1 MVVSLC
7 LKITKYIIMQ
17 LSLGTHYE
25 QFMSNAVSSGKYSSK
40 DDVIRKA
47 ILLLEMEE
55 EKISVLRN
63 ELIAGET
70 SPMIED
76 FNSKSFLEQ
85 IREKYL

>member
-1 MVVSLC
+1 
-7 LKITKYIIMQ
+7 MQ
-17 LSLGTHYE
+17 ISIGTHYDK
-25 QFMSNAVSSGKYSSK
+25 FMVDAVQSGRYTSK
-40 DDVIRKA
+40 NDVIRKA

-55 EKISVLRN
+55 QKISMLRN

-76 FNSKSFLEQ
+76 FNANFFLKQ

>member
-1 MVVSLC
+1 
-7 LKITKYIIMQ
+7 MQ
-17 LSLGTHYE
+17 LSLGTHYD
-25 QFMSNAVSSGKYSSK
+25 QFMSNAVLSGRYSSK
-40 DDVIRKA
+40 NDVIRKA

-55 EKISVLRN
+55 DKISMLKN
-63 ELIAGET
+63 ELMVGET